1 MGEDAVPW
9 MAGSA
14 DTVTSAFAR
23 AAEADPNRVFLEVD
37 GEALTYGEFDRRLR
51 EVAFGLAD
59 LGVTRGDRVASLL
72 DNSVD
77 AAAVWFAT
85 MALGAIYVPINTANR
100 AEYLRHQLDDSGAR
114 LVISEGDLVER
125 IRELEDSLATL
136 EVVVVRGDTTGGG
149 ERSRLRS
156 EPFESL
162 AGRGAVESFAEV
174 APRDLAALIYT
185 SGTTGPSKGCM
196 LSHGFLCYVGNV
208 PLFGAGPGEVAWT
221 SLPLFHLSAMA
232 SVLNTMM
239 KGGTVSVARRFSVSA
254 FWPEIERSGAQIVSL
269 LGTMASLVAHAPDSE
284 AMARCRGQLI
294 RVMAAPMDPEVQEI
308 FKTRFGVQHAF
319 GAWGYG
325 MTEGGPFFSVQP
337 GRPTKPGSSGVANPN
352 FDVQIVDGNDNPVP
366 PNEVGEIIVRPRR
379 PHVMFDGY
387 WARPAE
393 TLAVFRNL
401 WFHTGDLGRV
411 DEDGC
416 FFFVDR
422 KKDYIRRRGENISS
436 AELEGAA
443 RRHPAVAEVA
453 AYGVPSELGEDD
465 VEIAVVLVP
474 DAGTTEPELC
484 QWLADQVPYF
494 AVPRYIRFVDAL
506 PKNAIEKIQK
516 QVLRDAAGTV
526 PRWDREAAGLTVGR
540 R

>member
-1 MGEDAVPW
+1 MTEDSAPW
-9 MAGSA
+9 KAGPA

-23 AAEADPNRVFLEVD
+23 IVVADPDRVFLEVD
-37 GEALTYGEFDRRLR
+37 GDALTYGEFDRRIR
-51 EVAFGLAD
+51 ELAFGLAG
-59 LGVTRGDRVASLL
+59 LGVARGDRVASLL

-100 AEYLRHQLDDSGAR
+100 ADYLRHQLDDCGAR
-114 LVISEGDLVER
+114 IVISEGDLVER
-125 IRELEDSLATL
+125 ILELEVALAAL
-136 EVVVVRGDTTGGG
+136 EVVVARGDSPGVGQG
-149 ERSRLRS
+149 RLRR

-162 AGRGAVESFAEV
+162 AGRGAVASFTGV

-221 SLPLFHLSAMA
+221 ALPLFHLSAMA
-232 SVLNTMM
+232 SVLATMM
-239 KGGTVSVARRFSVSA
+239 QGGTVSVARRFSVSG
-254 FWPEIERSGAQIVSL
+254 FWPEIERTGAHIVSL
-269 LGTMASLVAHAPDSE
+269 LGTMATLVAHDPESE
-284 AMARCRGQLI
+284 AMARCRGQLV

-308 FKTRFGVQHAF
+308 FKSRFGVQHTF

-352 FDVQIVDGNDNPVP
+352 FDVQIVDENDNPLP
-366 PNEVGEIIVRPRR
+366 ANEVGEIIVRPRR

-393 TLAVFRNL
+393 TLGVFRNL

-443 RRHPAVAEVA
+443 RQHPDVAEVA

-465 VEIAVVLVP
+465 VEITVVLVP
-474 DAGTTEPELC
+474 DAETTESALC

-494 AVPRYIRFVDAL
+494 AVPRYIRFVPAL
-506 PKNAIEKIQK
+506 PKNAIQKVQK
-516 QVLRDAAGTV
+516 QVLRDEAGTV
-526 PRWDREAAGLTVGR
+526 PRWDREAAGLSVGR